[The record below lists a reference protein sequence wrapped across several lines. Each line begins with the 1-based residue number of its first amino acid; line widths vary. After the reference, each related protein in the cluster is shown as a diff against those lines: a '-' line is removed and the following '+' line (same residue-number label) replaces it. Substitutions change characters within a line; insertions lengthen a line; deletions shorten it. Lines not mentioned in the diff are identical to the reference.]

1 MVVWDGSDDLKE
13 ASWQLQD
20 KNIHEH
26 VRFSKNVLI
35 DLVERSNKFFKR
47 LCSRK
52 LISQKELKNF
62 IYDFRKATNLGKLYF
77 LPKIK
82 PLTAVRGRPVISN
95 RGTPAKKVSEY
106 LDHILKSIM
115 QESWSYLKDSD
126 DFL

>member
-1 MVVWDGSDDLKE
+1 M
-13 ASWQLQD
+13 
-20 KNIHEH
+20 
-26 VRFSKNVLI
+26 
-35 DLVERSNKFFKR
+35 
-47 LCSRK
+47 CSHK
-52 LISQKELKNF
+52 LISEKELKNF
-62 IYDFRKATNLGKLYF
+62 IYDFRKSTNLGKLYF